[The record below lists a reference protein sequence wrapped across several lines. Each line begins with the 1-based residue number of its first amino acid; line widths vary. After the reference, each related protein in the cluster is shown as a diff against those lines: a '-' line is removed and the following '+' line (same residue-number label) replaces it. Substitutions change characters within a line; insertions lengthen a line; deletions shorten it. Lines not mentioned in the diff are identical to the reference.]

1 MNDSQPGNFL
11 VLLELMA
18 KRSRF
23 LISFVLICTLSAV
36 VVSLILPKWYKATAT
51 LLPPKEM
58 TVPIG
63 GLGEFAKVVSVTSG
77 LDLPVLVTPSDIYA
91 KMLASRTI
99 SESIIRKFRLLSRYE
114 TDNLDETYEAL
125 MSNSDFRVTPEG
137 LVTVAVQD
145 KSPQMAADLANAFVA
160 MLDSTNRDIAG
171 QRAKYNKDFIVKR
184 LAQVKREL
192 DSSRTLFE
200 RFQIEYKAVDFEQQT
215 KLVTNR
221 AIDLKIR
228 QAKVEL
234 DVEMAALEFG
244 KGNPKLVELRSK
256 SRIIAEQLDKLE
268 NENPDNSF
276 FSVPISEIPTLRG
289 KYEMLYSQ
297 VKVNEKLYEILLE
310 QRERAK
316 IQLSEN
322 SPTISVLDPARV
334 PSIRSRPQRTL
345 IVVASFGFSLIMA
358 IFIAGTAEYFE
369 RLRKSSPE
377 QYLIVQSFISSYFGW
392 LPGVRMK
399 RSQRVE
405 DD

>member
-1 MNDSQPGNFL
+1 MNDSRPGNFL
-11 VLLELMA
+11 ILLELMA
-18 KRSRF
+18 KRSLF
-23 LISFVLICTLSAV
+23 IISFVSFCTLSAIV
-36 VVSLILPKWYKATAT
+36 ISLILPKWYEATAT
-51 LLPPKEM
+51 LLPPKE
-58 TVPIG
+58 TIVPIG
-63 GLGEFAKVVSVTSG
+63 GLGEFADVVSVTSG
-77 LDLPVLVTPSDIYA
+77 LELPILVTPSDVYA

-99 SESIIRKFRLLSRYE
+99 SESIIKKFELMSRYE
-114 TDNLDETYEAL
+114 TDNPDETYEAL

-137 LVTVAVQD
+137 LVTVAAQD
-145 KSPQMAADLANAFVA
+145 KSPQMAADLANAFVT
-160 MLDSTNRDIAG
+160 MLDSINRDIAG
-171 QRAKYNKDFIVKR
+171 QRARHNKDFVDKR
-184 LAQVKREL
+184 LSQVKREL

-200 RFQIEYKAVDFEQQT
+200 RFQIENKAVDFEQQT
-215 KLVTNR
+215 KLVTDR
-221 AIDLKIR
+221 AVDLKIR

-244 KGNPKLVELRSK
+244 QGNPKLVELRSK

-289 KYEMLYSQ
+289 RYEMLYSR
-297 VKVNEKLYEILLE
+297 VKVNERLYEILLE

-345 IVVASFGFSLIMA
+345 IVAASFGFSLIMA

-392 LPGVRMK
+392 LPGVKMK
-399 RSQRVE
+399 KSQRVE
-405 DD
+405 